1 MVFTM
6 VESNSDKS
14 VLLQDH
20 FATQSSN
27 NQINPVQHMGTP
39 SERKMS
45 TIKVFRYFYPQ
56 LVEMLPMN
64 DVTFLSN
71 LFSVNLLPGN
81 VNDQVKSM
89 STQADKA
96 TYLLDNVIRPSVTIG
111 VGESFNDLIKNS
123 EYDSVKEL
131 AKLIRS
137 REEVMKS
144 SPINVSII
152 NRLQARYLSY
162 VSSDWP
168 HYYIQ
173 LALIKEEKVTKA
185 DNTFEEITRL
195 TLQEV
200 DEILLKKE
208 PLGELRDIFHYQNKP
223 CPRLMVIMGGPGIG
237 KTTLAKETCV
247 KWAEGDGFLSKD
259 YDVVI
264 LTPLRS
270 VQQRS
275 IDAEIV
281 EHIGEEAYQQLNK
294 SAGSRCLI
302 ILEGL
307 DEMPT
312 KCRENDP
319 FLSRVMKRTLLEKAT
334 IIITS
339 RPHACEKLDADR
351 RVEVIGFGKIEIQS
365 FVEKSFPDDVECT
378 ERFL

>member
-1 MVFTM
+1 
-6 VESNSDKS
+6 
-14 VLLQDH
+14 
-20 FATQSSN
+20 
-27 NQINPVQHMGTP
+27 
-39 SERKMS
+39 MS

-123 EYDSVKEL
+123 EYDGVKEL
-131 AKLIRS
+131 AKLIRL

-152 NRLQARYLSY
+152 SRLQARYLSY

-195 TLQEV
+195 TLQGEV
-200 DEILLKKE
+200 DEMLLKKE
-208 PLGELRDIFHYQNKP
+208 PLGELRDIFHYQF
-223 CPRLMVIMGGPGIG
+223 V
-237 KTTLAKETCV
+237 
-247 KWAEGDGFLSKD
+247 
-259 YDVVI
+259 
-264 LTPLRS
+264 
-270 VQQRS
+270 
-275 IDAEIV
+275 
-281 EHIGEEAYQQLNK
+281 
-294 SAGSRCLI
+294 
-302 ILEGL
+302 L
-307 DEMPT
+307 D
-312 KCRENDP
+312 
-319 FLSRVMKRTLLEKAT
+319 
-334 IIITS
+334 
-339 RPHACEKLDADR
+339 
-351 RVEVIGFGKIEIQS
+351 
-365 FVEKSFPDDVECT
+365 
-378 ERFL
+378 